1 MLAEQIE
8 TNALKLNV
16 VKRIRL
22 VESLLDSLDKTD
34 PEVEKIWV
42 AESEQRYQAYQEGR
56 IEGIPLSSVPTIFKK
71 GVMHG
76 CKARKN
82 N

>member
-8 TNALKLNV
+8 TNALKLDV

-56 IEGIPLSSVPTIFKK
+56 IEGIPLERLR
-71 GVMHG
+71 
-76 CKARKN
+76 ARIEK
-82 N
+82 